1 MARTGGNAMK
11 MYATAVV
18 WLAAAIIAGCDGGA
32 KKPADSP
39 TADSLRHRPGSAV
52 SSAEQSGKGRNL
64 APINV
69 CVLMPSELV
78 ARLLGEQAVGGGIR
92 RDHGIY
98 AQGCDYRLRGP
109 AGGENIFID
118 LHPAYT
124 FGGLEEAL
132 QSQRSMGQNVSGT
145 RVTGIGTEAFAV
157 ENRTEQSI
165 TLHVLRR
172 GELTVVVKT
181 TSLPRAHKL
190 AVATLE
196 RLDEK

>member
-1 MARTGGNAMK
+1 MK
-11 MYATAVV
+11 MYATAVI
-18 WLAAAIIAGCDGGA
+18 WLAAAVIAGCDGGA
-32 KKPADSP
+32 KKPEGSP

-52 SSAEQSGKGRNL
+52 SSAERNGKGRNL

-78 ARLLGEQAVGGGIR
+78 ARVLGEQAVGGGIR

-98 AQGCDYRLRGP
+98 AQGCDYRLRG
-109 AGGENIFID
+109 ATGGENVFID
-118 LHPAYT
+118 LNPAYT

-132 QSQRSMGQNVSGT
+132 QSQRSMGQNVTGT
-145 RVTGIGTEAFAV
+145 RVAGIGTDAFAV

-172 GELTVVVKT
+172 SELTVVVKT
-181 TSLPRAHKL
+181 TSLPRARRL
-190 AVATLE
+190 ADATLK